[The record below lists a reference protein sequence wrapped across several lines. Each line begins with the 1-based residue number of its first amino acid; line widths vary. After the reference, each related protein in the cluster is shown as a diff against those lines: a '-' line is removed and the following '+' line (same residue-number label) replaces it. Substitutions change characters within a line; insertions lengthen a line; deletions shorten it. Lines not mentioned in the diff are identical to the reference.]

1 MSGPRSLTYRRFRG
15 MMYHVKHMEEAP
27 GMAKSE
33 NQKVKT
39 LFVAK
44 YFLENSDEN
53 HPVTAGDITDY
64 LKNECGIESERRAI
78 YRDIAALR
86 GVLHMDI
93 VGGQGGKYRLISR
106 QFEFDDLRLLAECVH
121 AAKFISAPKAK
132 KLVSKIGKFCSI
144 YQREELEREVFLCD
158 RVKTTRKDILFI
170 IGIIQ
175 VAMASRENGKPKPP
189 QKISFKYLK
198 YTIQDKNTQVE
209 RRKGAAYVVSPYKLL
224 INEGNYYLLAYDA
237 KAQDM
242 RTYRVDRMKEVKALD
257 EPREG
262 AEAFAAIDMETYTRR
277 VFSMYGGQQKRVSV
291 RFINPLLDTAIER
304 FGTAPH
310 VFYRPDGERH
320 FVVTADVEI
329 SDQFFSWVC
338 GFRKRATIIS
348 PPDVVEGM
356 QKFLKDIA
364 GRYET

>member
-1 MSGPRSLTYRRFRG
+1 
-15 MMYHVKHMEEAP
+15 
-27 GMAKSE
+27 MAKSE

-64 LKNECGIESERRAI
+64 LKSECGIEAERRAI

-86 GVLHMDI
+86 DVFGMDI
-93 VGGQGGKYRLISR
+93 DGGQGGKYRLLSR

-121 AAKFISAPKAK
+121 AAKFISASKAK
-132 KLVSKIGKFCSI
+132 ELVSTIAEFCSS
-144 YQREELEREVFLCD
+144 YQAEELQREVFLCD
-158 RVKTTRKDILFI
+158 RVKTTRKDILLI

-175 VAMASRENGKPKPP
+175 AAMSVRENGKPKPP

-198 YTIQDKNTQVE
+198 YTIQDKNAQVE
-209 RRKGAAYVVSPYKLL
+209 RRKGAAYKVSPYKLL
-224 INEGNYYLLAYDA
+224 INEGNYYLLAYDD

-277 VFSMYGGQQKRVSV
+277 VFSMFGGEQKRVSV

-304 FGTAPH
+304 FGTAPD
-310 VFYRPDGERH
+310 VFYRPDDERH

-329 SDQFFSWVC
+329 SNQFFAWVC
-338 GFRKRATIIS
+338 GFGKRAKIIWPS
-348 PPDVVEGM
+348 DVVEDMKEFLSGISGM
-356 QKFLKDIA
+356 
-364 GRYET
+364 YET

>member
-1 MSGPRSLTYRRFRG
+1 
-15 MMYHVKHMEEAP
+15 
-27 GMAKSE
+27 MAKSE
-33 NQKVKT
+33 NQKLKT
-39 LFVAK
+39 LYVAK

-64 LKNECGIESERRAI
+64 LQNECGIKSERRAI

-86 GVLHMDI
+86 DVFGMDI
-93 VGGQGGKYRLISR
+93 DGGQGGKYRLLSR
-106 QFEFDDLRLLAECVH
+106 QFEFEDLRLLAECVH
-121 AAKFISAPKAK
+121 ATKFISAEKAK
-132 KLVSKIGKFCSI
+132 ELVCTIGQFCSS
-144 YQREELEREVFLCD
+144 YQSEELEREVFLCD
-158 RVKTTRKDILFI
+158 RVKTTRRDILLI

-175 VAMASRENGKPKPP
+175 AAMADKENGKPKPP

-209 RRKGAAYVVSPYKLL
+209 RHRGATYKVSPYKLL
-224 INEGNYYLLAYDA
+224 INEGNYYLLAYDD
-237 KAQDM
+237 KTQDM
-242 RTYRVDRMKEVKALD
+242 RTYRVDRMKEVTALD

-262 AEAFAAIDMETYTRR
+262 AEAFDTIDIETYTRR
-277 VFSMYGGQQKRVSV
+277 VFSMFGGEQKRVSIH
-291 RFINPLLDTAIER
+291 FDNPLLDTAIER
-304 FGTAPH
+304 FGMAPD
-310 VFYRPDGERH
+310 VFYRPDGEQH

-338 GFRKRATIIS
+338 GFRERAKIIS
-348 PPDVVEGM
+348 PPDVVEDM